1 MKTLLATD
9 GSKDAKTALLAATR
23 LLKRQDNEFYLVC
36 VVPEFHVPDDD
47 STSKAGKTRTK
58 YLRKVSG
65 EAGRI
70 INESREVLRAEDIT
84 AESIAKLGS
93 PADVLIGMAV
103 NYDVIVLGA
112 HGLHERTQPGLGPV
126 ASRVVEQGSGVILIG
141 RELSS
146 DKNLRILVGIDG
158 SQAAQ
163 NALDTLKSAFDIE
176 NAEVTLMH
184 VVEMP
189 WLHLGLDADW
199 LEEPDMDQAKAGAD
213 SSAHTQLDREVRHE
227 AHAVLAAAASQLSE
241 LPLSLDTVIEE
252 GSPASQLLR
261 QAEVGGYDLLVVGA
275 TGASDLK
282 HVLLGSVSVK
292 LAWNAPCSVAIV
304 R

>member
-23 LLKRQDNEFYLVC
+23 LLKRDDNEFYLIC
-36 VVPEFHVPDDD
+36 VVPEFHVPSDD
-47 STSKAGKTRTK
+47 SKSKAGMTRTK

-70 INESREVLRAEDIT
+70 INESREVLRGESIT
-84 AESIAKLGS
+84 AESVAKLGS
-93 PADVLIGMAV
+93 AADVLIGMGES
-103 NYDVIVLGA
+103 YDVTVLGA
-112 HGLHERTQPGLGPV
+112 HGRHERTQPGLGPV
-126 ASRVVEQGSGVILIG
+126 ASRVVEGGSGVILVG
-141 RELSS
+141 RELSAE
-146 DKNLRILVGIDG
+146 KNLRILVGVDG

-163 NALDTLKSAFDIE
+163 NALDTLKSTFDIE

-189 WLHLGLDADW
+189 WLHLGLDEDW
-199 LEEPDMDQAKAGAD
+199 LEEPEIGQGKAGAD
-213 SSAHTQLDREVRHE
+213 STAHTQLDREVRHE
-227 AHAVLAAAASQLSE
+227 AHAVLAAAAVELRDSALSV
-241 LPLSLDTVIEE
+241 DTIIEE
-252 GSPASQLLR
+252 GGPASQLLR
-261 QAEVGGYDLLVVGA
+261 QAEVGGYDLVVVGA
-275 TGASDLK
+275 TGVSDLK